1 MKYLIAWTEPDNGS
15 GFRSRIVLAESD
27 EEAMLKLLK
36 KVQPTTALTIDLD
49 FSELE
54 SSLVAA
60 AEVEVKCPLLILN
73 LGTHDTVFSME
84 DY

>member
-1 MKYLIAWTEPDNGS
+1 MKYLIAWLDPDNGS
-15 GFRSRIVLAESD
+15 RFRSRIILAESD

-36 KVQPTTALTIDLD
+36 KVQPTTPLTVDLD

-60 AEVEVKCPLLILN
+60 AEVEVECPLLVLN
-73 LGTHDTVFSME
+73 LGNHDTVFSME